1 MWFHYPPCR
10 FIPESFRWYYAH
22 DRIEEAEKVITTMSE
37 LNHRPVPDM
46 TYMKQLVMASLEE
59 SKRDRKYSFLDLFK
73 SIFLLKVTVLL
84 SLNW

>member
-1 MWFHYPPCR
+1 MTCIIPCR

-22 DRIEEAEKVITTMSE
+22 DRIEDAETVITTISE
-37 LNHRPVPDM
+37 FNRRPIPDM

-59 SKRDRKYSFLDLFK
+59 STRDRKYSFLDLFK
-73 SIFLLKVTVLL
+73 SRFLIKVTMLM